1 MQTTMSDNPD
11 TGISGSGNRKP
22 LPHILLTRTE
32 SDVTMNPTTA
42 TQFSPDLPLVAIEPE
57 GLIEVDFPGSS
68 SDDEE
73 DSKKN
78 TMTSSLIQPKISDEE
93 AALKELDQALGD
105 GHDTLR
111 IDSLDIE
118 ISTNYTFKRAESG
131 SNSPLM
137 SALKNSFSK
146 VFDVILVLYHIKSV
160 ALIYSNEGRGAHK
173 A

>member
-1 MQTTMSDNPD
+1 MQTSMSDNPD

-42 TQFSPDLPLVAIEPE
+42 TQLSPDLPLVAIESG
-57 GLIEVDFPGSS
+57 GLIEVDCPSS
-68 SDDEE
+68 SSSDEE

-78 TMTSSLIQPKISDEE
+78 KMTSSLIQPKISDDEE

-146 VFDVILVLYHIKSV
+146 VFDVVFSSFHEIGTTNI
-160 ALIYSNEGRGAHK
+160 IQTRGSEVPT
-173 A
+173 